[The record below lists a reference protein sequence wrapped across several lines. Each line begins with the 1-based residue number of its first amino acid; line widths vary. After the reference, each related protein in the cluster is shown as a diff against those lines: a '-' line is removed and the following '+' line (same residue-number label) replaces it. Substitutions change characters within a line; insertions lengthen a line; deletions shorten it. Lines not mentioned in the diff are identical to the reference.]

1 MSLGPILPRFIRGL
15 SNVCWYELL
24 MWSVGRLVAR
34 IKYITL
40 TPVKWKQRIR
50 PFCKSVVG
58 QLFILLFTINHTSE
72 AITNSFF
79 RASRK
84 PLEEAKTQNEKV
96 LFQQHILQVLL
107 QKKKEKKEDVASTP
121 TRKTVFIRILLSSHQ
136 SSQNRWKSS
145 YLEFYNILF

>member
-1 MSLGPILPRFIRGL
+1 
-15 SNVCWYELL
+15 

-58 QLFILLFTINHTSE
+58 QLFILLFTINHTSV

-79 RASRK
+79 RASK
-84 PLEEAKTQNEKV
+84 KTSRRSKYPE
-96 LFQQHILQVLL
+96 
-107 QKKKEKKEDVASTP
+107 
-121 TRKTVFIRILLSSHQ
+121 
-136 SSQNRWKSS
+136 
-145 YLEFYNILF
+145 